1 MTAMQRLAFYLIKS
15 SIVIACLAA
24 MMGSLAMSA
33 DEVIKPRLAATPPM
47 GWNSWE
53 AFRKELDENAIHAQ
67 VDAMVKLGLRDAGYI
82 YVVIDGGWKTSARD
96 GNGDLV
102 ADPKKF
108 PTGMKAL
115 ADYMHAHGMKFGLHQ
130 PAGIKDCGHDEPGS
144 QNNEDRD
151 ARLFAGWGVDYIKYD
166 QCDYIHDAEMTPGT
180 PDLDKLVVRKGEQ
193 IVFSTEAEAP
203 QNHITG
209 LARIE
214 DRRSCSGGKCV
225 AGLGV
230 GGGAVEIPDASVKDA
245 GNYTL
250 DVHFAYPYFGQ
261 NRDRFKQ
268 MTFFASVNGAPRKR
282 VDVPYAMTKR
292 YTSGMVSLEVQLK
305 PGSNRIV
312 LDNPWS
318 QEEDVR
324 QAYVKIASALNRT
337 GRQIMFSTSGAPRP
351 WLWGRGVAHLWRTA
365 GDLNP
370 RFVPSIMGTV
380 DRQEET
386 LCWAG
391 PGFWADPDSLQFGP
405 RSYSQPQGSA
415 RPSMTPDEWR
425 AQFSLWSVMAAPLF
439 LSMDLRRVDETTLK
453 IVSNREVIAVDQ
465 DALGIPGRR
474 ILRDGD
480 LEVFARRLTDG
491 QAVVLL
497 NRGKTPADMKV
508 TAAELGLA
516 KKVFEVRD
524 LWSGEKRSI
533 TDGVISARVAGHGVV
548 MVRLSGPF

>member
-1 MTAMQRLAFYLIKS
+1 M
-15 SIVIACLAA
+15 V
-24 MMGSLAMSA
+24 
-33 DEVIKPRLAATPPM
+33 KPRLAATPPM

-67 VDAMVKLGLRDAGYI
+67 VDAIVKLGLRDAGYV
-82 YVVIDGGWKTSARD
+82 YLVIDGGWKTSARD

-108 PTGMKAL
+108 PSGMKAL
-115 ADYMHAHGMKFGLHQ
+115 ADYVHAHGMKFGLHQ

-144 QNNEDRD
+144 QNNEERD
-151 ARLFAGWGVDYIKYD
+151 ARLFARWGLDYVKYD
-166 QCDYIHDAEMTPGT
+166 QCDYIHDAKMTPGSL
-180 PDLDKLVVRKGEQ
+180 DLDKLVVRKGEQ
-193 IVFSTEAEAP
+193 IVFATEAEAP

-214 DRRSCSGGKCV
+214 ARRLCSGGKCV
-225 AGLGV
+225 AGLGM
-230 GGGAVEIPDASVKDA
+230 GGGAVEVPDVSVKEA
-245 GNYTL
+245 GRYTL

-268 MTFFASVNGAPRKR
+268 MTFFVSVNGGSRQR
-282 VDVPYAMTKR
+282 VDLPYALTER
-292 YTSGMVSLEVQLK
+292 YATGMVSLNVELK
-305 PGSNRIV
+305 AGDNRVV

-324 QAYVKIASALNRT
+324 QAYVKMAGALRRT
-337 GRQIMFSTSGAPRP
+337 GREITFSTSGAPRP
-351 WLWGRGVAHLWRTA
+351 WLWGRSVAHLWRTA

-370 RFVPSIMGTV
+370 RFDPSIMGTV

-405 RSYSQPQGSA
+405 RSYRQAQENP
-415 RPSMTPDEWR
+415 RPAMTPNECR
-425 AQFSLWSVMAAPLF
+425 AQFSLWAVMAAPLF
-439 LSMDLRRVDETTLK
+439 LSMDLRRVDEATLK
-453 IVSNREVIAVDQ
+453 IVSNRDVIAVDQ

-474 ILRDGD
+474 ILRDGEV
-480 LEVFARRLTDG
+480 EVFTRRLTDG

-497 NRGKTPADMKV
+497 NRGKKPAEMGV

-516 KKVFEVRD
+516 NKAVDVRD
-524 LWSGEKRSI
+524 LWSGKRWSV
-533 TDGVISARVAGHGVV
+533 TDGVISARVAGHGAV
-548 MVRLSGPF
+548 MVTAIHAR